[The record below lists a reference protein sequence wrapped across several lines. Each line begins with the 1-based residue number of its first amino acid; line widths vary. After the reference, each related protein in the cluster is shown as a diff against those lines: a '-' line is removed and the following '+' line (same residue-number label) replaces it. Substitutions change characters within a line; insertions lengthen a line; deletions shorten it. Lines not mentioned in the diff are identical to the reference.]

1 MSHTLSVIV
10 VCITVGILLQ
20 LSIHRLI
27 TFYATQNLIHNIQKQ
42 PFSEDAYNLMLKAKK
57 VRNNVLIE
65 WILFSVAFG
74 ICSYSLLNLIL
85 Q

>member
-10 VCITVGILLQ
+10 VCIMVGFLLQ
-20 LSIHRLI
+20 LSIHRFTVL
-27 TFYATQNLIHNIQKQ
+27 YVAQNLLQRIQKQ
-42 PFSEDAYNLMLKAKK
+42 PFSKDAYNLMLEAKK

-74 ICSYSLLNLIL
+74 ICSYMLLNLIF

>member
-1 MSHTLSVIV
+1 MSLTPNVIV

-27 TFYATQNLIHNIQKQ
+27 TLYATQNLIHNIQKQ
-42 PFSEDAYNLMLKAKK
+42 PFSEDDYNLMLKAKK
-57 VRNNVLIE
+57 VRNIILIE